1 MRIQFCLSSHPTCA
15 FREFGSEWKDG
26 ANAECATRTKFRWTA
41 VTWRPMLGHAQ
52 ETPGFVGSGD
62 FALDGAV
69 GRPGLLPSP
78 QDTFFHQI
86 QRLRALGYLVEE
98 RAAEPCRKSVARA
111 GRKKQA
117 G

>member
-1 MRIQFCLSSHPTCA
+1 
-15 FREFGSEWKDG
+15 
-26 ANAECATRTKFRWTA
+26 
-41 VTWRPMLGHAQ
+41 MLGHAQ

-62 FALDGAV
+62 FALDSAV

-111 GRKKQA
+111 GRKKRVGIRLLEGRLEIQQGIPGSVRLCA
-117 G
+117 VLYHGKSL